1 VADEGR
7 RLIHEHARAE
17 QHLVRIAIIGT
28 GISGLTAA
36 HLLHPAHDV
45 TVFEAGAHV
54 GGHTN
59 TVVVHAD
66 DGTWDI
72 DTGFIVFNDRNYPR
86 FEALLD
92 ELGVARQPTNMSF
105 SVSAEAED
113 FEYSS
118 NGVRGLL
125 AQPSNLARPRYVR
138 MVAEYAR
145 FNRAAQRLLAEP
157 HDDRSLGSFLQ
168 HEGFSR
174 WFIDRLLVPQAAA
187 VWSADPEQMWT
198 LPARFLAQFFANH
211 GMLSLTG
218 RPTWST
224 VTGGSA
230 RYVEALTA
238 PFADRIRIRTPVG
251 AVSRHPTH
259 VEVVPAGAP
268 AEEFDEVV
276 LAAHADDALAVLA
289 DPTTAE
295 AEVLGAFAYQPNE
308 AVLHTDRSLL
318 PRRRA
323 AWAAWNY
330 HLPPEPRG
338 RCAVTYYMNHL
349 QALAADRPYC
359 VTLNRTA
366 AIDPEH
372 VIRVVPYSHP
382 IYTGASM
389 VAQARHA
396 EISGVERT
404 HYCGA
409 YWGWGFHEDGVASAH
424 RAVARLRER
433 VAA

>member
-1 VADEGR
+1 M
-7 RLIHEHARAE
+7 
-17 QHLVRIAIIGT
+17 RIAIIGT

-36 HLLHPAHDV
+36 HALQHEHEIV
-45 TVFEAGAHV
+45 VFEAGDHV

-59 TVVVHAD
+59 TIRVDTEDA
-66 DGTWDI
+66 TWDI
-72 DTGFIVFNDRNYPR
+72 DTGFIVLNDRNYPR

-105 SVSAEAED
+105 SVSADAED

-118 NGVRGLL
+118 GGVRGLL
-125 AQPSNLARPRYVR
+125 AQPSNLARRRFLR
-138 MVAEYAR
+138 MVADYVR
-145 FNRAAQRLLAEP
+145 FNRAARRLLAEP
-157 HDDRSLGSFLQ
+157 DDERSLRAFLDD
-168 HEGFSR
+168 EGFSP
-174 WFIDRLLVPQAAA
+174 WFVERLLVPQAAA
-187 VWSADPEQMWT
+187 VWSADPEQMWSF
-198 LPARFLAQFFANH
+198 PARFLVQFFAHH

-218 RPTWST
+218 RPRWATIA
-224 VTGGSA
+224 GGSA

-238 PFADRIRIRTPVG
+238 PFADRIRIRTPIV
-251 AVSRHPTH
+251 AVTRHPTH
-259 VEVVPAGAP
+259 VDVVPEGGP

-276 LAAHADDALAVLA
+276 VATHADQALALLT
-289 DPTTAE
+289 DPSPAE
-295 AEVLGAFAYQPNE
+295 AEILGAFPYQPNE

-330 HLPPEPRG
+330 HLPPQPRG

-349 QALAADRPYC
+349 QSLDADRPFC

-366 AIDPEH
+366 AIDPEQ
-372 VIRVVPYSHP
+372 VIRVIPYAHP
-382 IYTGASM
+382 VFTRATM
-389 VAQARHA
+389 AAQDRHA

-409 YWGWGFHEDGVASAH
+409 YWRWGFHEDGVASA
-424 RAVARLRER
+424 RQAVARMRER
-433 VAA
+433 VPA